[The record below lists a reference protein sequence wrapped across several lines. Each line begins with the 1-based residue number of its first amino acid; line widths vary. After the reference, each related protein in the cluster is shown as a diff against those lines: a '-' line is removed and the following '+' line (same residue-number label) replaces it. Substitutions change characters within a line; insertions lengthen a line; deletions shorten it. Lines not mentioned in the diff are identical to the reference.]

1 MEKPVLV
8 LVYLKLKIMSSP
20 KGAQPMLSFTPSPR
34 RHLSVNRGGGTGL
47 SPQEVYC
54 RRSEKRRSTDITL
67 NILPFFAKYPLH
79 GSKLADYNDFCEV
92 AKIIDTKAHLTKEG
106 LDQISKIKPGMTHR
120 GRILY

>member
-1 MEKPVLV
+1 
-8 LVYLKLKIMSSP
+8 MSSP

-79 GSKLADYNDFCEV
+79 GSKYADYTDFCKV
-92 AKIIDTKAHLTKEG
+92 AKLMESKAHLTVEG
-106 LDQISKIKPGMTHR
+106 LEEINRIKSGMNR
-120 GRILY
+120 GRR